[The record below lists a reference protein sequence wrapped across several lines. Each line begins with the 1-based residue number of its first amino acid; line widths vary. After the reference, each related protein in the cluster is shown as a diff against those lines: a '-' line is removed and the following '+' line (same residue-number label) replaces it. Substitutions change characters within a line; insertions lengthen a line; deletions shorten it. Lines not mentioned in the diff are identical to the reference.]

1 MRRLLHAQTH
11 AHRCLPPLLFFV
23 LLTDVHRS
31 CFESFMAV
39 LRGSSRWIY
48 PICRT
53 LAVVLRIMASR
64 VDTTLLKAGDA
75 KAAVCRSNTAGLF
88 RQCIADHLRDPE
100 GGVLTSRSY
109 LTLLMV
115 NQCMRLFMQLATYK
129 HCRSITLPAQPPLSA
144 YPMSERVT
152 YAITHIQLHGQRV
165 KLTQPCP
172 QLCILYGTP

>member
-1 MRRLLHAQTH
+1 MTVLFTDFY
-11 AHRCLPPLLFFV
+11 RC
-23 LLTDVHRS
+23 
-31 CFESFMAV
+31 CFESFMTV

-48 PICRT
+48 PICRA
-53 LAVVLRIMASR
+53 LAVVLRIMATR
-64 VDTTLLKAGDA
+64 VDINFLKAGDA
-75 KAAVCRSNTAGLF
+75 KAAVCRSNAAGLF

-100 GGVLTSRSY
+100 GSVLTSRSY

-152 YAITHIQLHGQRV
+152 YEHLHIPYSETNARQVLKPTHL
-165 KLTQPCP
+165 CP
-172 QLCILYGTP
+172 QLCLLHGTSGPS

>member
-1 MRRLLHAQTH
+1 MT
-11 AHRCLPPLLFFV
+11 
-23 LLTDVHRS
+23 
-31 CFESFMAV
+31 V

-48 PICRT
+48 PICRA
-53 LAVVLRIMASR
+53 LAVVLRIMATR
-64 VDTTLLKAGDA
+64 VDTKLLQAGDA

-100 GGVLTSRSY
+100 GSVLTSRSY

-129 HCRSITLPAQPPLSA
+129 HCRSITLPAQPPLNA

-152 YAITHIQLHGQRV
+152 YAIS
-165 KLTQPCP
+165 LTQQSRQTCETHPSFARSYAYFMGR
-172 QLCILYGTP
+172 LDLLDDNLESAGSYLFHSVNI